1 MLVGRVTGNV
11 VSTNKVD
18 TLHGAKLL
26 IVQPVELDTLAMKD
40 DYVVCVDDVGAGEGD
55 LVFCA
60 YGSSARQSDTSS
72 KVASDYTIYGI
83 VDSINMRGTQ
93 GKGGGGMQLAKVI
106 GSMVSTRKSDRLH
119 GLKLLVAVPIDMDT
133 FEEKGAPFITVD
145 TVGAGEGEIVMWA
158 GGSSSRQTDLTTNK
172 PVDSSIVGIVD
183 FVDILGKRVYDK
195 GNAS

>member
-83 VDSINMRGTQ
+83 VDSINMRGTRTYD
-93 GKGGGGMQLAKVI
+93 KAK
-106 GSMVSTRKSDRLH
+106 
-119 GLKLLVAVPIDMDT
+119 
-133 FEEKGAPFITVD
+133 
-145 TVGAGEGEIVMWA
+145 EIVACSW
-158 GGSSSRQTDLTTNK
+158 QK
-172 PVDSSIVGIVD
+172 
-183 FVDILGKRVYDK
+183 
-195 GNAS
+195 